1 MAFGID
7 FIFFPLFY
15 HHPLVAEEGGYLD
28 RLVMTE
34 FYTLQSVLLFQPVQ
48 IITIIIDSAIR
59 KSGIQCCAMYILR
72 NFFVRIKRFFGRTSY
87 PLFSWQVRFYQ
98 FG

>member
-7 FIFFPLFY
+7 IIFFPLFY

-34 FYTLQSVLLFQPVQ
+34 FYTLQSVHLFQPFQ

-72 NFFVRIKRFFGRTSY
+72 NFFVRIKRFFGRASY
-87 PLFSWQVRFYQ
+87 LLFLGR
-98 FG
+98 